1 MVKGEQ
7 MSKAI
12 IFFLFVSCAFAQDKV
27 IYKYKK
33 RESIDLGELSIKGN
47 VVSPGDLSA
56 KNRDTRKVKF
66 NIPVRKHF
74 DDFAVENIDSSF

>member
-1 MVKGEQ
+1 

-12 IFFLFVSCAFAQDKV
+12 IVVLFFLSSYAQDKV

-33 RESIDLGELSIKGN
+33 RESIDLGELSLKGN

-56 KNRDTRKVKF
+56 KQRDTRKIKF
-66 NIPVRKHF
+66 NIPVRKDF
-74 DDFAVENIDSSF
+74 DDFNIENIESAL